1 MGVGGVLDD
10 NECPVH
16 CDPQQDEYS
25 AELSLLEPR
34 QTVLEVFQRLF
45 AILKVTYI
53 VTLITEAEVE
63 FSDGPI
69 DEFLE
74 LLIPLNNEFQLMA
87 MKFSVP
93 FQFIDLEWILNPVY
107 EELLQFEVVLR
118 KESFVEEQ
126 FWMVGIE

>member
-1 MGVGGVLDD
+1 M
-10 NECPVH
+10 
-16 CDPQQDEYS
+16 
-25 AELSLLEPR
+25 
-34 QTVLEVFQRLF
+34 
-45 AILKVTYI
+45 I
-53 VTLITEAEVE
+53 LITEAEVE

>member
-16 CDPQQDEYS
+16 CDPQEDEYS

-45 AILKVTYI
+45 AILQV
-53 VTLITEAEVE
+53 TEAEVE

-69 DEFLE
+69 DKFLE

>member
-16 CDPQQDEYS
+16 CDPQEDEYS

-45 AILKVTYI
+45 AILKV
-53 VTLITEAEVE
+53 TEAEVE